1 MERSEGDMEARRFFV
16 LGTSVVTLIH
26 NYRNRV
32 RRRLAAEQSA
42 DATVVDLAKWKA
54 SRGFG

>member
-1 MERSEGDMEARRFFV
+1 MEARRFFV